1 MSVLVTV
8 NGIGGPKVL
17 CLIDESEI
25 NQAIEMVVTE
35 LKHDY
40 GEEQVEAKDLP
51 ITEDVTNAFPTIFK
65 TVEVSCKTGV
75 DTYKIWIEFHKQS
88 LKDLDRRKLRSI
100 IM

>member
-25 NQAIEMVVTE
+25 NQVIEMVVKE

-40 GEEQVEAKDLP
+40 GEEEVTFKNLP
-51 ITEDVTNAFPTIFK
+51 ITEEVTNAFPTIFK
-65 TVEVSCKTGV
+65 TVEVSCKSSV
-75 DTYKIWIEFHKQS
+75 DTYKLWIEFHKQS
-88 LKDLDRRKLRSI
+88 LKDLDLRKLRKI